1 MGGFILVVLVPI
13 LGRICLTKPQQL
25 NLNVIYVDPL
35 GILPKGDA
43 ADPSNLAL
51 DMDSRRAS
59 PKKHIA
65 FLGSKLSMDS
75 DFRPNKL
82 HSRARSIISLGE

>member
-13 LGRICLTKPQQL
+13 LGRICLTKPH

-35 GILPKGDA
+35 GIFPKGDA